1 MTMPLAGAMAA
12 GKVETTDTGLSAVE
26 VEEPL
31 GPAAAPLAS
40 VEIGT
45 GVVVAVRISV
55 GRTRVWLLVLVLVL
69 VTDGIVVAGPES
81 TLDTTGTAVE
91 TEVVE
96 TTGIEVGMGATDVA
110 EEIRVEAS
118 LV

>member
-1 MTMPLAGAMAA
+1 MPLAGAMAA

-31 GPAAAPLAS
+31 GPAAAAPLAS